1 MITDAELEAMRETQ
15 ELLMVDYA
23 VIWRQ
28 TSGQDDTGGFG
39 TTDEMITTVKCRI
52 APPTVLEKV
61 IAGRETPAG
70 LVRVTFPA
78 ESEIQMGDRLELSN
92 GQVVDVIGFVA
103 PGTIETARVTL
114 CQLR

>member
-1 MITDAELEAMRETQ
+1 MITDDELQGMREAQ
-15 ELLMVDYA
+15 ELLMTDYA

-28 TSGQDDTGGFG
+28 TKGQDDTGGYG
-39 TTDEMITTVKCRI
+39 TVDEMISTLRCRI

-61 IAGRETPAG
+61 IAGRENPTG
-70 LVRVTFPA
+70 MVRVTFPA
-78 ESEIQMGDRLELSN
+78 ESEIEMGDRLELSN

-114 CQLR
+114 CQLK